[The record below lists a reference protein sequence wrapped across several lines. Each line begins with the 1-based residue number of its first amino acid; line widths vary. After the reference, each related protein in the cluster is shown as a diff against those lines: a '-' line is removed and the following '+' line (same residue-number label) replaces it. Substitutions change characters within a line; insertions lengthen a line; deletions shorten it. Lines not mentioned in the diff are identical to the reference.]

1 MENQLPGLVRFGPFA
16 LNTETADL
24 SGNGRSTRLPEQQFQ
39 ILQMLLLREGGVVSR
54 EEIRK
59 RLWPGDTV
67 VEFDRSINAAI
78 LKLRSALRDTSNDD
92 GFIETVARRGY
103 RLMLPVEHP
112 AETSHENSL
121 LRTNHASLIGQK
133 VSHYRVLGVLGGGGM
148 GVVYKG
154 EDLKLNRPVALKFLA
169 EELAKRPFTLQRL
182 EREARTASL
191 LNHPNICT
199 IYQIGEHEGQP
210 FIVMEYLE
218 GKTLRDMILNS
229 GEAEGREKA
238 LLPLPQLLD
247 FAIEIAAGLGT
258 AHARGII
265 HRDVKPANIF
275 VTSHGKIKI
284 LDFGMARQFEPGKPE
299 GETTTDS
306 AAGSPAAGNAI
317 TSGTLDYMSPEQ
329 LNGEPLDQ
337 RSDLFSFG
345 ILLAE
350 LLGGRHPFRD
360 KTAGQT
366 REAILSHSPN
376 LGESLPPSLIV
387 LVRRLLVKEIDL
399 RYPSIAEVRA
409 DLERFRASLSEAH
422 GTATLTGIPLIGRE
436 QEFAELKRLLNEALS
451 GRGSMVMMGGEPGIG
466 KTHLARA
473 ILEEAKRRGA
483 VGVIGH
489 CYEMEGAP
497 PYVPFVEVLEYITR
511 MAPREGLRLS
521 LGDDAP
527 EVARLMPELRT
538 MYPDIPPALQLPP
551 EQQRRFLFNA
561 FRSYVERAARVTP
574 VVVVLEDLHW
584 ADEPT
589 LLLLQHHAQTLPTTP
604 MLVICTYRDVELEVT
619 RPFAKTL
626 ETLLREKQA
635 VRMPLRRLR
644 LDGVT
649 NMLAAMSGQS
659 PPATLVRVIFEET
672 EGNPFFVE
680 EVFRHLSEEGKLF
693 DQSGQWLLNLR
704 VEQLQVPEGVRLV
717 LGRRLARLGENARR
731 VLTTA
736 AVIGR
741 SFSLRLLEELENRQP
756 DAALD
761 AIEEA
766 ERAHLVLPE
775 PEGRDTRY
783 RFVHELV
790 RQTLAES
797 LSLPRRQRLHALVA
811 DGIEK
816 VYCEHLEAQASQLAH
831 HLYQAGALANPEK
844 TTTYLELAAAQA
856 RAGSAHEE
864 ALEHLDRALSLWEQQ
879 TNLRAAQLLDQ
890 RASTLRSLGRPDEA
904 VASYRKAIDLYE
916 AVGAL
921 AKFAEA
927 SIALSYLQA
936 LRLDSDGANHTME
949 RAHKLVLNQE
959 PQLRCSVLSMRA
971 AIMSA
976 RGEPANADLMFD
988 EVRQLHQSGQVQSP
1002 GPAKM
1007 LETIHYYQSFQ
1018 LEKVRTTAPAV
1029 AAACLSRGDAWN
1041 ASSVEFYGVWAEMY
1055 CGRPEAGAIALRDAM
1070 RRAEKIGHYGAVW
1083 ALKIGA
1089 SIVSAARGNL
1099 GLARDETV
1107 EAWDFGAAHDV
1118 GWNFATS
1125 IQRGHVALWAGELAE
1140 AENWYSQALRVE
1152 GKSYLSGLS
1161 EACLFAAL
1169 AEAGDSRA
1177 EAAWTGRHWKLPI
1190 PAQLNSLGAWTALER
1205 SVIGLAHLGL
1215 REDLA
1220 ALRPLTEEL
1229 IQTGAWTYSLLLP
1242 FCTAAGIT
1250 AASTGDW
1257 LAAEKHH
1264 TTAIHQTDIAPYR
1277 HLQPVAREWY
1287 AVMLLDRR
1295 GPGDQVQARAILDDA
1310 IAMYQSIGLPLR
1322 AMRAREVRATL

>member
-1 MENQLPGLVRFGPFA
+1 MENQLSGLVRFGPFT

-78 LKLRSALRDTSNDD
+78 LKLRSALRDTSSDD

-103 RLMLPVEHP
+103 RLMLPVEHST
-112 AETSHENSL
+112 ETSHDASPL
-121 LRTNHASLIGQK
+121 QTNRASLIGQK

-218 GKTLRDMILNS
+218 GKTLRDLILNS
-229 GEAEGREKA
+229 GEADGREKA

-247 FAIEIAAGLGT
+247 FAIEIAAGLGA

-299 GETTTDS
+299 GAAASDS
-306 AAGSPAAGNAI
+306 AGGSPAAGNAI

-360 KTAGQT
+360 RTAGQT
-366 REAILSHSPN
+366 REAILSHSPK

-451 GRGSMVMMGGEPGIG
+451 GRGSMVMIGGEPGIG

-473 ILEEAKRRGA
+473 ILDEAKRRGA

-497 PYVPFVEVLEYITR
+497 PYVPFVEMLEYITR
-511 MAPREGLRLS
+511 MAPREGLRFS

-527 EVARLMPELRT
+527 EVARLMPELRN

-659 PPATLVRVIFEET
+659 PPATLVRAIFEET

-693 DQSGQWLLNLR
+693 DEGGQWLLNLR
-704 VEQLQVPEGVRLV
+704 VDQLQVPEGVRLV

-731 VLTTA
+731 VLTTS

-816 VYCEHLEAQASQLAH
+816 VYCQHLEAQASQLAH

-844 TTTYLELAAAQA
+844 TTTYLELAAEQA

-927 SIALSYLQA
+927 SIALSYMQA

-949 RAHKLVLNQE
+949 RAHKLVLDEE
-959 PQLRCSVLSMRA
+959 PQLRCNVLSMRA

-988 EVRQLHQSGQVQSP
+988 EVRKLHQSGQVQSP

-1018 LEKVRTTAPAV
+1018 LEKVRTTAPGV
-1029 AAACLSRGDAWN
+1029 AAACLARGDAWN

-1099 GLARDETV
+1099 DCARAETV
-1107 EAWDFGAAHDV
+1107 DAWDFGAAHNV

-1125 IQRGHVALWAGELAE
+1125 IQRGHVALWSGELAD
-1140 AENWYSQALRVE
+1140 AERWYSQGLKLE

-1169 AEAGDSRA
+1169 AETGDSRA

-1190 PAQLNSLGAWTALER
+1190 SGQLN
-1205 SVIGLAHLGL
+1205 
-1215 REDLA
+1215 
-1220 ALRPLTEEL
+1220 
-1229 IQTGAWTYSLLLP
+1229 
-1242 FCTAAGIT
+1242 
-1250 AASTGDW
+1250 
-1257 LAAEKHH
+1257 
-1264 TTAIHQTDIAPYR
+1264 
-1277 HLQPVAREWY
+1277 
-1287 AVMLLDRR
+1287 
-1295 GPGDQVQARAILDDA
+1295 
-1310 IAMYQSIGLPLR
+1310 
-1322 AMRAREVRATL
+1322 